1 MLDKL
6 KINYGRLNIVILAIG
21 LVFSVYSFYFFVNNK
36 VYLIGADQY
45 YYMSLSDSI
54 LDYGKMDNITS
65 IPSKPIKSPQNGI
78 VFIHILL
85 TVLGVTHRQAQ
96 LIIVYFNYFIYL
108 SGIYPLFMISKY
120 YGIRKIITT
129 VILMAVYLGPWHI
142 YRINLLAINDG
153 IFNASILWL
162 SFILIKI
169 FDSKNSL
176 ILSSLKNGRIKEIMV
191 LVILTIISMQF
202 RLNTAL
208 ILGSAIISGIALKN
222 LKVSLITL
230 IIALVMLLILF
241 GIIYYFSGVPTFR
254 VAPNFRRLF
263 EIPTLYNIKM
273 ILWKILPRLVS
284 GFSPLSNPLL
294 SIGFSIFPLSMFY
307 SLYRG
312 YIERNFSKIFVA
324 LICITALWFTFR
336 FKNARVI
343 FYTFPFIYLL
353 ILGDKKT
360 KIIGYALVLV
370 VFLQSFQTF
379 FEGFNRGPDSNLFLH
394 IYENKISL
402 SDKNSLLI
410 TDEAPHAYY
419 FLGTRSFRSE
429 LNTDGSVIINPELTW
444 ALMEKKLNIFV
455 LGNNRYIK
463 SVNSQIAEK
472 ARANDYNLEFNQI
485 TPKLKQ
491 FKGWALVQ
499 LTLN

>member
-1 MLDKL
+1 
-6 KINYGRLNIVILAIG
+6 
-21 LVFSVYSFYFFVNNK
+21 
-36 VYLIGADQY
+36 
-45 YYMSLSDSI
+45 
-54 LDYGKMDNITS
+54 
-65 IPSKPIKSPQNGI
+65 
-78 VFIHILL
+78 
-85 TVLGVTHRQAQ
+85 
-96 LIIVYFNYFIYL
+96 
-108 SGIYPLFMISKY
+108 
-120 YGIRKIITT
+120 
-129 VILMAVYLGPWHI
+129 
-142 YRINLLAINDG
+142 
-153 IFNASILWL
+153 
-162 SFILIKI
+162 
-169 FDSKNSL
+169 
-176 ILSSLKNGRIKEIMV
+176 
-191 LVILTIISMQF
+191 
-202 RLNTAL
+202 
-208 ILGSAIISGIALKN
+208 
-222 LKVSLITL
+222 
-230 IIALVMLLILF
+230 
-241 GIIYYFSGVPTFR
+241 
-254 VAPNFRRLF
+254 
-263 EIPTLYNIKM
+263 
-273 ILWKILPRLVS
+273 
-284 GFSPLSNPLL
+284 
-294 SIGFSIFPLSMFY
+294 MFY